1 MPRPLAAIILAAGLG
16 TRMRSERAKVLH
28 EIAGEFGF
36 RPEDREPAM
45 PEYLQPNEPLFV
57 VVAVRE
63 EEVEGTKFQA
73 GFYRATIRPHH
84 AMRHCG
90 VGLSDILGGP
100 RSDSE

>member
-1 MPRPLAAIILAAGLG
+1 MASVYLSKCEPECGRRDFHLGDKPL
-16 TRMRSERAKVLH
+16 T
-28 EIAGEFGF
+28 EIAGQYGFG
-36 RPEDREPAM
+36 PEDREPSM
-45 PEYLQPNEPLFV
+45 PHHHEPSEPLFV
-57 VVAVRE
+57 VAAVRE

>member
-1 MPRPLAAIILAAGLG
+1 MAGIYLSRCESEHGRRDFHLG
-16 TRMRSERAKVLH
+16 DKPLH